1 MFILDMDKLEVGDII
16 LTREKAVLSKGVRF
30 FSQGEYSHAMLYVS
44 RGSYIHSD
52 NNGVHSGNIQ
62 RKLFEEADDV
72 KVVRITES
80 SYVKKACD
88 YARNRIGAEY
98 SVKDA
103 IKSVLPKINKV
114 PNDKQF
120 CSRLVAE
127 SYKYAGLNLVKDPH
141 FCTPS
146 ELDISPYVKVVVG
159 CVKLANDVDLR
170 FAKSFDPIAEQ
181 TIATNLILNEARRL
195 TGKKIQNFQDL
206 DNALLVDGS
215 FDAEI
220 CKVAVNSGYYEKISI
235 DLAKNPW
242 RYNGEIFMSLPMSK
256 DQLVNIA
263 LDELNSARERFFQY
277 SKMYEY
283 SCILCS
289 LKNLQYF
296 HQQRSLYK
304 DILNSITS
312 SVDSAIYVLKECG
325 ADIS

>member
-1 MFILDMDKLEVGDII
+1 MFILDMSKLEVGDIL

-30 FSQGEYSHAMLYVS
+30 FSQGEYSHAMLYVA

-52 NNGVHSGNIQ
+52 NKGVHSDNIQ
-62 RKLFEEADDV
+62 RKLFKEVDDV
-72 KVVRITES
+72 KVVRIIES

-88 YARNRIGAEY
+88 YARHKVGTQY

-103 IKSVLPKINKV
+103 IKSVLPKTNKV

-146 ELDISPYVKVVVG
+146 ELDISPYVKEVVG
-159 CVKLANDVDLR
+159 CVKLANDIDLG
-170 FAKSFDPIAEQ
+170 FAESANPIAKQ

-206 DNALLVDGS
+206 DNALLVDDS

-220 CKVAVNSGYYEKISI
+220 SKVAVSSGYYKYISI

-242 RYNGEIFMSLPMSK
+242 RYNGEVFMSLPMSK
-256 DQLVNIA
+256 DELVNSA
-263 LDELNSARERFFQY
+263 LDELNSARERFLQY
-277 SKMYEY
+277 SRMYEY

-296 HQQRSLYK
+296 HQQQNLYK
-304 DILNSITS
+304 EILNSIIS
-312 SVDSAIYVLKECG
+312 SVDAATYVLKECG